1 MTISVLA
8 FVWIWEV
15 SQLESS
21 KYEVDSVMG
30 KFFVCVCETERVLRG
45 LSSMLILSE
54 IDAEFR

>member
-1 MTISVLA
+1 MIISVLA

-21 KYEVDSVMG
+21 KYEVDCVMG
-30 KFFVCVCETERVLRG
+30 NFFCVCETKRVLRV
-45 LSSMLILSE
+45 LSSVLILCE

>member
-8 FVWIWEV
+8 FVWIWEI
-15 SQLESS
+15 SQFESS

-30 KFFVCVCETERVLRG
+30 KFFFFCETEGVQRV